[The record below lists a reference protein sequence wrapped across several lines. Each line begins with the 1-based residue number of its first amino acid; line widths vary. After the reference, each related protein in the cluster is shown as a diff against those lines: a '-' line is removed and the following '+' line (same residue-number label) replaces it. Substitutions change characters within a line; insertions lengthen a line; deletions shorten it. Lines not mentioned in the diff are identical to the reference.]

1 MTAVRR
7 TWTWAALGAL
17 ILVWASCSGGDHGM
31 GGFSAPPLP
40 EPTYRFGVVWDS
52 LVVDSGQVKSGQSLS
67 HLLDPAGIGPGKVA
81 TLAANSRPTYDV
93 RNMRAGREWWLA
105 SLPVRDSL
113 GMRVGLAPQW
123 FIYERNP
130 KDYAVFS
137 LADTLGVKLG
147 SYPVDTVYA
156 RAVGSIESSLYL
168 DLEKGGH
175 PTNLAVSM
183 ANVYAWTIDF
193 SRVQPGDAFD
203 VLYRRETVNG
213 EPVGMPEV
221 LASRFTHWNAE
232 KEAYLF
238 NQGDGNDYF
247 DLEGGSLRKAFLKA
261 PVEFSRIS
269 SRFNPK
275 RFHPVLKKVKGH
287 FGTDYAAPHGTPI
300 VAVGD
305 GVVTKSSYTNGNG
318 KYVKIRHNET
328 YETQYLHMSRRAVK
342 QGQTVRQGE
351 VVGYVGQ
358 TGLATG
364 PHVCFRFWKHG
375 KQVDHLREEFPP
387 SEPIEAGAQQA
398 FAEEVNRL
406 ELLKDQIAPNAQ
418 GVRITTGPGPTRP

>member
-1 MTAVRR
+1 
-7 TWTWAALGAL
+7 
-17 ILVWASCSGGDHGM
+17 
-31 GGFSAPPLP
+31 
-40 EPTYRFGVVWDS
+40 
-52 LVVDSGQVKSGQSLS
+52 
-67 HLLDPAGIGPGKVA
+67 
-81 TLAANSRPTYDV
+81 
-93 RNMRAGREWWLA
+93 
-105 SLPVRDSL
+105 
-113 GMRVGLAPQW
+113 
-123 FIYERNP
+123 
-130 KDYAVFS
+130 
-137 LADTLGVKLG
+137 
-147 SYPVDTVYA
+147 
-156 RAVGSIESSLYL
+156 
-168 DLEKGGH
+168 
-175 PTNLAVSM
+175 M

-193 SRVQPGDAFD
+193 SRVQPGDTFD

-221 LASRFTHWNAE
+221 LASRFTHWDAE

-238 NQGDGNDYF
+238 NQGGGNDYF

-342 QGQTVRQGE
+342 QANRQARRSHRVRGTNGLGHRSPRVFPVLETRQAG
-351 VVGYVGQ
+351 GPF
-358 TGLATG
+358 TG
-364 PHVCFRFWKHG
+364 
-375 KQVDHLREEFPP
+375 
-387 SEPIEAGAQQA
+387 
-398 FAEEVNRL
+398 
-406 ELLKDQIAPNAQ
+406 
-418 GVRITTGPGPTRP
+418 GVPAL